1 MKDAAAG
8 IVFSKNRKKVLLV
21 KRRDLPVWVI
31 PGGGVEI
38 NETPKDAAK
47 RESEEETGFKVKIL
61 RQTGIYQKKTTKPT
75 GKTYVFECLS
85 IGGKP
90 QLGKETAAVKY
101 WPLLNLPAQLPFYQK
116 VWIEDA
122 AENLMKV
129 VNREQNITSRKLF
142 IYYLRSPEIIVTYL
156 VRQLSRFF
164 R

>member
-1 MKDAAAG
+1 MKDGAVG
-8 IVFSKNRKKVLLV
+8 IVFSKDRKKVLLV
-21 KRRDLPVWVI
+21 KRRDLPVWVV

-47 RESEEETGFKVKIL
+47 RETEEETGFKVKIL
-61 RQTGIYQKKTTKPT
+61 RQTGIYQKMTTKPT
-75 GKTYVFECLS
+75 GKTHVFECLS

-101 WPLLNLPAQLPFYQK
+101 WSLLNLPAQLPFYQK

-122 AENLMKV
+122 IENLMKV
-129 VNREQNITSRKLF
+129 VNREQEITSRKLF